1 MDLQKYV
8 YYLCNNKYLK
18 LAQLPKLT
26 QKQVAMHFGINEYFR
41 ALLHLYYGHY
51 NLLLKCEKYNLFYC
65 YDILGAAIRFNK
77 LKQIK
82 FLESRGYDFK
92 NSKYFIIAATE
103 GAIKSMKYL
112 ESIGCFIH
120 SHKYNYNAFTNAVF
134 YRRDIKVIRYIKS
147 RGINIYKENPLKY
160 PLLFDS
166 EYNKAQIIRAL
177 YINSYISNI

>member
-1 MDLQKYV
+1 MDLQKYGEFF
-8 YYLCNNKYLK
+8 YNKEYLK
-18 LAQLPKLT
+18 LTQLPKLT
-26 QKQVAMHFGINEYFR
+26 EKQVAMHFGINEYFR
-41 ALLHLYYGHY
+41 VLLHLCYGHY

-77 LKQIK
+77 LKRIK
-82 FLESRGYDFK
+82 FLESRGNDFK

-120 SHKYNYNAFTNAVF
+120 SRKYNCNSFTIAVF
-134 YRRDIKVIRYIKS
+134 YRCDIKVIRYIKS

-160 PLLFDS
+160 PQLFNS